1 MMCFFFI
8 LFSKYIFFK
17 YKFSILIIKKEEGGR
32 NLVKK
37 LRTVSHCFD
46 HLILNYVELRS
57 NFRAFLSEARVGSRW
72 KETMRL
78 YTFAVAARV
87 ALRLK
92 NLFKAAD
99 SSSRFAWMKSLNG
112 LATRENNHR
121 IFNQLFILWLC
132 HSFVEEEVIH
142 RWDLKRK
149 LCEHFWSSRLIKFK
163 RDRRGDGRRI
173 FLILSIGTNRF
184 EGGSSLINF
193 KYKFFLS
200 K

>member
-8 LFSKYIFFK
+8 LFSKY
-17 YKFSILIIKKEEGGR
+17 KFPILIIKKEEGGR

-121 IFNQLFILWLC
+121 IFNQLLFILWLC

-149 LCEHFWSSRLIKFK
+149 LCEHFWNSRLIKFK
-163 RDRRGDGRRI
+163 GDGWRGSGRRI
-173 FLILSIGTNRF
+173 FLIPSIESIWRRIQ
-184 EGGSSLINF
+184 SD
-193 KYKFFLS
+193 
-200 K
+200 